1 MTQWMNWGKINLR
14 KMAGETMRLK
24 NVLIA
29 VNDMDKAIRFYKEIF
44 GLQVI
49 LNQDGNVILSEG
61 LVLQDAKIWKKF
73 LEKDLIPKN
82 NMSELYFEEPDVEAF
97 VGRLEKSDFEI
108 EFVSRLLIHSWGQ
121 KVVRFY
127 DPDGNLI
134 EVGTPVN

>member
-29 VNDMDKAIRFYKEIF
+29 VNDMDRAIRFYKEIF

-61 LVLQDAKIWKKF
+61 LVLQDAKICY
-73 LEKDLIPKN
+73 L
-82 NMSELYFEEPDVEAF
+82 
-97 VGRLEKSDFEI
+97 
-108 EFVSRLLIHSWGQ
+108 
-121 KVVRFY
+121 
-127 DPDGNLI
+127 
-134 EVGTPVN
+134 

>member
-1 MTQWMNWGKINLR
+1 
-14 KMAGETMRLK
+14 MRLR

-29 VNDMDKAIRFYKEIF
+29 VNDIDRAIRFYKEIF

-61 LVLQDAKIWKKF
+61 LVLQDAKIWQQF
-73 LEKDLIPKN
+73 LDKELISKN
-82 NMSELYFEEPDVEAF
+82 NMMELYFEEADIEGF
-97 VGRLEKSDFEI
+97 VKKLEESDFEI
-108 EFVSRLLIHSWGQ
+108 EYVNEIMTHSWGK

-134 EVGTPVN
+134 EVGGPMD

>member
-1 MTQWMNWGKINLR
+1 
-14 KMAGETMRLK
+14 MRLR

-29 VNDMDKAIRFYKEIF
+29 VNDMDRAIRFYKEIF

-49 LNQDGNVILSEG
+49 LNQDGNVIMSEG

-73 LEKDLIPKN
+73 LDRDLIPQN
-82 NMSELYFEEPDVEAF
+82 NMTELYFEEPDIEDF
-97 VGRLEKSDFEI
+97 VKKLEESDFEI
-108 EFVSRLLIHSWGQ
+108 EFVNKLMTHSWGQ